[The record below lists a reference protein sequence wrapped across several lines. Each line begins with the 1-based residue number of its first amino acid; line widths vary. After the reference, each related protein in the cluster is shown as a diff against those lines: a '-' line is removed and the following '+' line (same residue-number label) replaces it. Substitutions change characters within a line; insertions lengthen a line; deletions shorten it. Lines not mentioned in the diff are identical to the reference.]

1 MAKRK
6 MTPPFGVRG
15 YWEVEKPFKVNT
27 LNEYQCVAIRS
38 FNELFLKGMDVYR
51 EFYQTMGLEES
62 AFQEDEKAHANI
74 VVLQD
79 DHGDFIHIPDT
90 YILKFPNIKEDNF
103 KRVVLSVDL
112 GALPVGYGTSHL
124 TATVSKELEK
134 ALGRSV
140 SVKQHLAPLVENKL
154 TPNELKR
161 AEKVRRAA
169 TTKNI
174 TPGGKYLALNQKYGD
189 LLAYTKRLEAQV
201 KTKTSESAREL
212 QALKHRAGELEREA
226 VKLRTQNED
235 TSKQLNESRAK
246 ETKQARRISQLERAL
261 IGAGMSLP
269 T

>member
-51 EFYQTMGLEES
+51 EFYLPVGIVES
-62 AFQEDEKAHANI
+62 TFNEDEKAHANI

-79 DHGDFIHIPDT
+79 DHGDFIHLPDT

-124 TATVSKELEK
+124 TSTVSKELEK
-134 ALGRSV
+134 TLGRSV
-140 SVKQHLAPLVENKL
+140 SVKQHLAPLIENTL
-154 TPNELKR
+154 TPNELQR

-169 TTKNI
+169 VTKNA

-189 LLAYTKRLEAQV
+189 LLKYVKLLETRV
-201 KTKTSESAREL
+201 KAKSTETSREL
-212 QALKHRAGELEREA
+212 QTLKHRAGELEREA
-226 VKLRTQNED
+226 TKLRTQNED
-235 TSKQLNESRAK
+235 IVKQLNASRAK
-246 ETKQARRISQLERAL
+246 ESKQARRISQLERA
-261 IGAGMSLP
+261 IVGAGMSLP